1 MSDKDLG
8 VTQIR
13 ADGDPCDG
21 DELAFE
27 SALAEGEAT

>member
-13 ADGDPCDG
+13 ADGDPCDS
-21 DELAFE
+21 DEFALE
-27 SALAEGEAT
+27 SSLAEGEAT